1 MRVTTKPAP
10 GRPDHLL
17 PLDAEVRIGGTETAR
32 CPTRT
37 PPCGASCRIAP
48 VAVCGSYTIA
58 AQMANLDD
66 WLRKHKRFHLH
77 FTATA
82 SSWLDPEER
91 WFRELTDKALRRGS
105 FNSLPQLITAIEEH
119 RAAHNE
125 DPNHSSGQPPPTP
138 SRRTSV
144 VPGHPHRDS

>member
-1 MRVTTKPAP
+1 MRITTKPAS

-17 PLDAEVRIGGTETAR
+17 PLDAEVRIGSTETAR

-105 FNSLPQLITAIEEH
+105 FNSLPQLITAIKEH

-144 VPGHPHRDS
+144 VPGRPHRDS